1 MTENFVFRKEW
12 REALK
17 GCNAEVRA
25 EVYEAVLAYAFDNE
39 FIEICDLAKM
49 AFNFIKLQ
57 IDSMREV
64 YKEKCE
70 RNRARANKRWDKEN
84 AEVCQAMPSDAEVCQ
99 AMPSDAIKSNQIK
112 SNQNNISLSFE
123 EREKI
128 FEIFYFE
135 RNLATAK
142 EECEK
147 FINHYEANGWC
158 RGNSEKPVKNKIALA
173 KSWKVETEKKR
184 YPDDVNK
191 WLYQVYLKAKEQGED
206 SECLITKIETIYTEK
221 GKVIVQCTR
230 NVATICEMFSQIIP
244 RSFELTYRIKREG

>member
-17 GCNAEVRA
+17 GYNAEVRA

-84 AEVCQAMPSDAEVCQ
+84 TEVYQSMPSDTEVYQ
-99 AMPSDAIKSNQIK
+99 SMQGDAIKSNQNK

-206 SECLITKIETIYTEK
+206 AECLITKIEAIYTEK